1 MISEWRSARIFTI
14 LKDGEAPD
22 KASER
27 LSAIN
32 INVHLSHSPH
42 ARPRAICPRAGLYQ
56 RGS

>member
-1 MISEWRSARIFTI
+1 MIWEWRSARIFTI

-32 INVHLSHSPH
+32 INAHLPTRRT
-42 ARPRAICPRAGLYQ
+42 RPRSICPRAGLYQ